1 MLVFEFSNLLI
12 LLFWSCLIITLN
24 FWGVLKKKSFFNFFS
39 LIVSV
44 ALLIVHVAFG
54 KEYFISH
61 SKKMIADFVFL
72 IVSISTY
79 LYVNDI
85 ETRRKMITKVF
96 ENKYKKKEE
105 KKWKH

>member
-12 LLFWSCLIITLN
+12 LLFWIVFIVTLN
-24 FWGVLKKKSFFNFFS
+24 FWGVLKKKSFLNFLS
-39 LIVSV
+39 LIVSII
-44 ALLIVHVAFG
+44 LLVIHVIFKG
-54 KEYFISH
+54 DYFISCARN
-61 SKKMIADFVFL
+61 MIIDFIFL

-85 ETRRKMITKVF
+85 ETRRKVISEVF

-105 KKWKH
+105 KR